1 MQKILAMLALFAA
14 TPTAAALA
22 DDGCRNPMEPR
33 QSLAAVSKLADE
45 FGWTISRV
53 RIGDGCYRLKV
64 TDVNGNIL
72 RVRIHPVTL
81 DVVGG
86 TVKKWGAS

>member
-1 MQKILAMLALFAA
+1 MQKMLAMIALLVA

-22 DDGCRNPMEPR
+22 DDGCRNPAEPR
-33 QSLAAVSKLADE
+33 QSLVAVSKLADE

-53 RIGDGCYRLKV
+53 RIGDGCYRLQV

-86 TVKKWGAS
+86 TVKKWGVT